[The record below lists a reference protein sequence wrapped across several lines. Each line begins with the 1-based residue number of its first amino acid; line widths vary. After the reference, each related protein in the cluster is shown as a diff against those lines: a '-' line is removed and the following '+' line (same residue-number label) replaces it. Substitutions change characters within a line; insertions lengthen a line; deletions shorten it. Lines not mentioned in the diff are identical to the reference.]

1 MKEKI
6 REITTRLLGIFARE
20 ASKEIWDNDEGVIDF
35 SKDIDQATNQIL
47 AEFKKIL
54 PEKQWTHPTSK
65 GLKRNEFIS
74 FHRGESHN
82 NCIDII
88 NGRLE

>member
-6 REITTRLLGIFARE
+6 REILHQVFCGFE
-20 ASKEIWDNDEGVIDF
+20 NPDS
-35 SKDIDQATNQIL
+35 ATPQIL
-47 AEFKKIL
+47 AEFKSIL

-82 NCIDII
+82 NCLDII